1 MKNSDQCFE
10 KMVKSKTTTFTSF
23 KKQKAP
29 RPVLANDTNSTVQVY
44 LAMGKEVLAET

>member
-1 MKNSDQCFE
+1 MKNTDQCFE
-10 KMVKSKTTTFTSF
+10 KMVKSKTTTF